1 VSGPEHAASRRHG
14 ACVPRLDPAATLRLH
29 DVVNAATL
37 AWTPD
42 MPEGRARAYV
52 EKHGAAH
59 LLSADRVDDARAR
72 LADPAYMAAFPEA
85 WDSEV
90 QPLAA
95 WRILGEAAVESALLE
110 RCAERD
116 PDARDLA
123 TLADFLDAAGRP
135 EAALVLACR
144 VLTGAGEP
152 EDLLRTLLRIAA
164 LEERVGREGARLR
177 VEEALCAAED
187 ALGPPACQHE

>member
-1 VSGPEHAASRRHG
+1 
-14 ACVPRLDPAATLRLH
+14 VPRLDPAATLRLH

-42 MPEGRARAYV
+42 MPEGRVRAYV

-72 LADPAYMAAFPEA
+72 LADPAYMAAFAEA

-95 WRILGEAAVESALLE
+95 WRVVGEAAVESALLD
-110 RCAERD
+110 RCAER
-116 PDARDLA
+116 
-123 TLADFLDAAGRP
+123 
-135 EAALVLACR
+135 
-144 VLTGAGEP
+144 
-152 EDLLRTLLRIAA
+152 
-164 LEERVGREGARLR
+164 GARSATRTRAVWPRSRTSSTQPGDRRPRSYSR
-177 VEEALCAAED
+177 VECSRERGSRKTSCVRSSGSRPWRSVSGGRAR
-187 ALGPPACQHE
+187 GSG